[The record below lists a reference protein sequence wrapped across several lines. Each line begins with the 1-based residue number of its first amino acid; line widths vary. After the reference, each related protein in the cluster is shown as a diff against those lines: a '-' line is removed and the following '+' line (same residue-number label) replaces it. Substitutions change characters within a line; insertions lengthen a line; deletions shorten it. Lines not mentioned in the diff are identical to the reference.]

1 MTLAFSP
8 AAVSHW
14 IKQHA
19 GARAHLASDS
29 RGIFTGDVFFAFP
42 GERADGRAYIAQ
54 AVAAGAAAVVG
65 EAEGFDA
72 SRHETIP
79 VIAVP
84 GLKQVAGEIASHYY
98 GHPTRQ
104 MQVIG
109 VTGTNGKTTCT
120 QWLSH
125 CLSSAGIKC
134 AVIGTLGSGFPNAL
148 APTGFT
154 TPQAVELQRQFAS
167 LLAEGAQA
175 VAIEVSSIG
184 LAEHRLAGTHFKVA
198 AFTNLTRDHL
208 DYHGTFDA
216 YEAAKQSLFIWPE
229 LTDVVINI
237 DDAAG
242 ARIAHHVRQ
251 AALPPRMW
259 GTSLTQSSSVLA
271 DAVVSTAG
279 LRWKGKIAAF
289 ELFHDGIGLDVRL
302 PALGRYNIANALTVA
317 TCMLALDV
325 PAAVVARTLSN
336 VPEVAGRMN
345 ALGGDATPLVVVDY
359 AHTPDA
365 LANAITAL
373 RPVAHDRAG
382 RLICV
387 FGCGGDRDPGKR
399 PEMGR
404 IASELSDRVIVTSDN
419 PRSEE
424 PKKIVEQILT
434 GITKR
439 NGTQAL
445 VDRASAIAAAI
456 ADAQAADVILLAGK
470 GHESTQEIAG
480 VKHPFSDAAQAREAL
495 KHWQAA
501 RTPVEGAA

>member
-1 MTLAFSP
+1 
-8 AAVSHW
+8 
-14 IKQHA
+14 
-19 GARAHLASDS
+19 
-29 RGIFTGDVFFAFP
+29 
-42 GERADGRAYIAQ
+42 
-54 AVAAGAAAVVG
+54 
-65 EAEGFDA
+65 
-72 SRHETIP
+72 
-79 VIAVP
+79 
-84 GLKQVAGEIASHYY
+84 
-98 GHPTRQ
+98 
-104 MQVIG
+104 
-109 VTGTNGKTTCT
+109 
-120 QWLSH
+120 
-125 CLSSAGIKC
+125 
-134 AVIGTLGSGFPNAL
+134 
-148 APTGFT
+148 
-154 TPQAVELQRQFAS
+154 
-167 LLAEGAQA
+167 
-175 VAIEVSSIG
+175 
-184 LAEHRLAGTHFKVA
+184 
-198 AFTNLTRDHL
+198 
-208 DYHGTFDA
+208 
-216 YEAAKQSLFIWPE
+216 
-229 LTDVVINI
+229 
-237 DDAAG
+237 
-242 ARIAHHVRQ
+242 
-251 AALPPRMW
+251 
-259 GTSLTQSSSVLA
+259 
-271 DAVVSTAG
+271 
-279 LRWKGKIAAF
+279 
-289 ELFHDGIGLDVRL
+289 LFHDGIGLDVRL